1 MIARLLGWPG
11 QVGIIFERK
20 RFSKERYSNKN
31 FRTFIRL
38 IFRSNVLSKFSF
50 FQKNGIRKKAK
61 NEKNLKERILKQIF
75 QFGKNVIRSNDLVP
89 IKVKLENIDFPEVKF
104 QIDFG
109 GKIGFAN

>member
-1 MIARLLGWPG
+1 LKEKGFRKNVIRTK
-11 QVGIIFERK
+11 IFVHLYGLFFVRI
-20 RFSKERYSNKN
+20 F
-31 FRTFIRL
+31 FR
-38 IFRSNVLSKFSF
+38 NSF
-50 FQKNGIRKKAK
+50 FFLKNGIRKKAK